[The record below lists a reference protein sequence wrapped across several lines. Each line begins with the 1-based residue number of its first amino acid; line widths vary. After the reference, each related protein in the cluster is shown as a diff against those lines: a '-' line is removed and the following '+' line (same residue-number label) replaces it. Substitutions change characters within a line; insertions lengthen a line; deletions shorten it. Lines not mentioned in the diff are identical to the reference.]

1 MGSKQGHGDHKMQ
14 TCSSKGVI
22 RSSCTY
28 RAYCTTMDLD
38 HGRGLKDGLVQSA
51 KKWQNV

>member
-14 TCSSKGVI
+14 TCISKGVI
-22 RSSCTY
+22 KSSCTY
-28 RAYCTTMDLD
+28 GAYYIAMDLD
-38 HGRGLKDGLVQSA
+38 HGRGSKDGLVQSA